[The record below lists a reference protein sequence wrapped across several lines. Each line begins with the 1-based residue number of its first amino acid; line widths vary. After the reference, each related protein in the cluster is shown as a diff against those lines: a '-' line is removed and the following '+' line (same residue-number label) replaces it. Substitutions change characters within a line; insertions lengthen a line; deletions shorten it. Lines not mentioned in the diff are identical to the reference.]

1 MRKELFKGLSEEQ
14 IAKVRACKSS
24 EEVLKL
30 AKKEGIELTSEQL
43 SAISGG
49 SACDTLNP
57 SRNGHQ
63 KIDE

>member
-1 MRKELFKGLSEEQ
+1 MRKELYKGLSEEQ
-14 IAKVRACKSS
+14 IKRVKACKSS

-30 AKKEGIELTSEQL
+30 AKKEGIELSQEQL

-57 SRNGHQ
+57 DRNGHR